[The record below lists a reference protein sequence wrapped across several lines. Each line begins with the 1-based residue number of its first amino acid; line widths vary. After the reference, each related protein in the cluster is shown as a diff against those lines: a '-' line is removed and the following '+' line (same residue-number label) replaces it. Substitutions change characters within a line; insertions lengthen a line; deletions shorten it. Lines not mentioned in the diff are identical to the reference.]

1 MAKQIA
7 LVTVFLSTL
16 VITAAYA
23 SGFLP
28 GGAPAWAPWAL
39 AVGTAAMLVAMM
51 ALGAARGGKIGS
63 LVVPFAFVFLVLAG
77 GFGLVLA
84 LPGVD
89 PVNPD
94 LWLGLP
100 PRAAIV
106 LFGIGLLPLFAVPI
120 AYALTFENQT
130 LSAEDLARLR
140 AATRAVQR
148 PVVEELTP
156 VVVEAG
162 EPR

>member
-7 LVTVFLSTL
+7 LITVFLSTL
-16 VITAAYA
+16 VIAAAYA

-28 GGAPAWAPWAL
+28 GGAPGWAPWAL
-39 AVGTAAMLVAMM
+39 AVAMAAMLVAMM
-51 ALGAARGGKIGS
+51 ALGAARHGRIGR
-63 LVVPFAFVFLVLAG
+63 LVVPFAFVFVVLAG

-89 PVNPD
+89 PANPN

-120 AYALTFENQT
+120 AYALTFEDQT
-130 LSAEDLARLR
+130 LSSEDLARLR
-140 AATRAVQR
+140 DQTRGAR
-148 PVVEELTP
+148 EPVVADTTP
-156 VVVEAG
+156 VAAEAG
-162 EPR
+162 EAR